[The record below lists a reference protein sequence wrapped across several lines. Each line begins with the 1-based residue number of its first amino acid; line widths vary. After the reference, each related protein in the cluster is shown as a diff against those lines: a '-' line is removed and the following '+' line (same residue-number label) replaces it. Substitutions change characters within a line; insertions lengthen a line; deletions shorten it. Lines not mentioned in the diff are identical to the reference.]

1 MRDIASQLDRDE
13 AFVEQVYRASAPGL
27 VGAAYALT
35 GDRAEAEDV
44 VQEAFI
50 RALAQ
55 PGKVAAAD
63 SPGAWMRVVALNIAR
78 SRFRR
83 RQTHDRLVRQLPL
96 ADERLPEP
104 GPDRVM
110 LVAAIGQLPY
120 EQREAVTLYYLADL
134 SLGRRYRRVAAGVA
148 QCRQIPAPPR
158 PAGAR
163 RVARRRA
170 LPLGRLTLVRQFAA
184 QAATEAVKKA
194 AKKTSANGRKYERS
208 AWQVTGIKRCRSL
221 RRCDG

>member
-134 SLGRRYRRVAAGVA
+134 SVGDIAES
-148 QCRQIPAPPR
+148 Q
-158 PAGAR
+158 
-163 RVARRRA
+163 
-170 LPLGRLTLVRQFAA
+170 LVSPNV
-184 QAATEAVKKA
+184 VK
-194 AKKTSANGRKYERS
+194 SR
-208 AWQVTGIKRCRSL
+208 L
-221 RRCDG
+221 RRGRQALAESLAGERCLSAA